1 MSKYIRSQTPGATY
15 FFTARLADRRSTL
28 LTDEIDLLR
37 RCVRETI
44 TRYPFVIDAIVIL
57 PAAIHTLWT
66 LPAGDADFSTRWSFL
81 KSQFSRALPI
91 PSTRTATQCER
102 TEKGIWQRRFWE
114 HRIRSAHDLALHR
127 TLIHTAPVHAGLVD
141 RPSDWNWTSLHRELA
156 TSHLRVSVSHPVRF
170 STMGLKTIA
179 PADV

>member
-15 FFTARLADRRSTL
+15 FFTARLADSRSTL
-28 LTDEIDLLR
+28 LTDEVDLLR

-44 TRYPFVIDAIVIL
+44 TRYPFAIDAIVIL

-66 LPAGDADFSTRWSFL
+66 LPEGDANFSTRWSFL
-81 KSQFSRALPI
+81 KSQFSHALPD
-91 PSTRTATQCER
+91 PSARTKTQCAR
-102 TEKGIWQRRFWE
+102 REKGIWQRRFWE

-127 TLIHTAPVHAGLVD
+127 TLIHTAPVQAGLVD
-141 RPSDWNWTSLHRELA
+141 RPSDWTWTSLHRDLA
-156 TSHLRVSVSHPVRF
+156 TSDVTSNAPPPVRF

-179 PADV
+179 PADA